1 MIDRKRPFFSVDV
14 GREFVAENLS
24 KEGPPMQFFSRI
36 FGSDAKVSRVRPGDR
51 YPCRRRAQFT
61 LETLEERDLKS
72 SIVPGVDLSDGVLTI
87 TATQYSGNSANV
99 SIDPSNQNLKV
110 TLNGNSVEYNPGE
123 VYWGQVN
130 YKGGLGGYD
139 TFTNDTSYSNIV
151 TVFTGNNTVRGGTGF
166 NSVTLWG
173 DHNAYDS
180 GGGDSYIFTINGY
193 HDSIADHSNQSV
205 NGYTMPDE
213 WLQYFQG

>member
-1 MIDRKRPFFSVDV
+1 LTGESPYCSTDV
-14 GREFVAENLS
+14 GRAFVAEDFS
-24 KEGPPMQFFSRI
+24 KKGPSMQFFSRI
-36 FGSDAKVSRVRPGDR
+36 FGSDAKVFRDRPGDHS
-51 YPCRRRAQFT
+51 PRRRRVQFS
-61 LETLEERDLKS
+61 LETLEERDLKTA
-72 SIVPGVDLSDGVLTI
+72 IIPGVDLTNGMLTI

-110 TLNGNSVEYNPGE
+110 TFNGNSVEYNPGE

-139 TFTNDTSYSNIV
+139 TFTNDTNYSNIV
-151 TVFTGNNTVRGGTGF
+151 TVFTGNNNVQGGIGF

-173 DHNAYDS
+173 DYNTYDS